1 MTRYEIKFNVGLET
15 SLVVEGEDEIDATNL
30 MNDYY
35 INGNLLQDFKDEIYD
50 PNNLKFKI
58 VSIKETN
65 KKRDLFA
72 ISKIKAKDPMLF
84 VSCLKKYY
92 PVILTDIMKI
102 V

>member
-1 MTRYEIKFNVGLET
+1 MTKYEIKFNVGLET

-65 KKRDLFA
+65 KKRDLW
-72 ISKIKAKDPMLF
+72 SETDEDTF
-84 VSCLKKYY
+84 VNCFGVRMPK
-92 PVILTDIMKI
+92 PRN
-102 V
+102 